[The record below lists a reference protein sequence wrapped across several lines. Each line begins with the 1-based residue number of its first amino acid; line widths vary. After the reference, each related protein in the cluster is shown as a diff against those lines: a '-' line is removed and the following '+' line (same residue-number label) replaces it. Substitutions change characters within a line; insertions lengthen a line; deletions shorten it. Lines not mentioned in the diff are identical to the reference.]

1 MQPRLVRL
9 VGSKRGVR
17 EGTDD
22 MPCDEWSNRVEKY
35 RNAVRAYYEAVFGL
49 SCVPGSEFNQAWQ
62 LADRARKN
70 SDSARAALLAHEHDV
85 TSVEGAIKL
94 SESVTRMSQIA
105 EIFVTGDGFN
115 CRGKSG

>member
-1 MQPRLVRL
+1 VERIIVELDGDADGAGENAFVDAADFGPTAFHAA
-9 VGSKRGVR
+9 
-17 EGTDD
+17 EGIVHGDV
-22 MPCDEWSNRVEKY
+22 VE
-35 RNAVRAYYEAVFGL
+35 GG
-49 SCVPGSEFNQAWQ
+49 PI
-62 LADRARKN
+62 
-70 SDSARAALLAHEHDV
+70 LAHEHDV